1 MPYSVT
7 EDCAEAAPTAAR
19 AARAIR
25 DFFIASFSKVKQRA
39 PVDGSCEPDFAIQ
52 AAPDL
57 QNPRLP
63 GPTSSSEVGSI
74 APDLASFRKG
84 KQRFICNLL
93 PPNNM
98 KKRFLSFTHH
108 KPATHWSHPRSFV
121 RKTSGNDPAIDGN
134 LMYSNIFLRPV
145 AQILCI
151 PANHRMPPHPMPAGC
166 APAAAHRVLSSALWF
181 VFSLS

>member
-1 MPYSVT
+1 M
-7 EDCAEAAPTAAR
+7 
-19 AARAIR
+19 
-25 DFFIASFSKVKQRA
+25 
-39 PVDGSCEPDFAIQ
+39 DGSCEPDFAIQ

-74 APDLASFRKG
+74 APDRASFRKG
-84 KQRFICNLL
+84 KHRFICNLL
-93 PPNNM
+93 PSNNI

-108 KPATHWSHPRSFV
+108 KPGTLWFHSRLFV

-151 PANHRMPPHPMPAGC
+151 PANHRMPPHPTHAGC